1 MKYKGAIPMLL
12 QTTPGTAHQWHALAD
27 RVLAGEPPTAEEA
40 LAVLNVPDTQLLDLL
55 AAAFRIRQYYF
66 GTTVK
71 LNYLV
76 NAKSGICPE
85 DCSYCSQSRV
95 SDAEIERYPLLTS
108 EELLARAERAVA
120 LKASTCCI
128 VTSGKRPS
136 ERELQILADTVR
148 TIKARYP
155 GLSICASLGRLA
167 AEEAELLHDAGVGR
181 YNHNLN
187 TSEPHYS
194 NICSTH
200 TFADRVET
208 VQNAAAAGMSPC
220 SGVIVGMGERLEDI
234 VSVAFHLR
242 DIQADSIPIN
252 TLLPIPGT
260 PLEDGAAGIDPR
272 FCLKVLAMFRFVCPD
287 REIRVSAGR
296 EQHFRALQPL
306 SLYAAN
312 SLFVGDYL
320 TTAGQQAEMDWQ
332 MIADLGFEIETV
344 QEDHQ

>member
-1 MKYKGAIPMLL
+1 VLL
-12 QTTPGTAHQWHALAD
+12 QTIPNTTHQWQSLAD
-27 RVLAGEPPTAEEA
+27 RVLAGEMLTAAEA
-40 LAVLNVPDTQLLDLL
+40 RAILTAPDSHVLDLL
-55 AAAFRIRQYYF
+55 SAAYRIRQHYF

-85 DCSYCSQSRV
+85 DCNYCSQSRV
-95 SDAEIERYPLLTS
+95 SNADIERYPLLTS

-136 ERELQILADTVR
+136 ERELHTLADTVR
-148 TIKARYP
+148 IIKARYP
-155 GLSICASLGRLA
+155 GLSICASLGRLNPD
-167 AEEAELLHDAGVGR
+167 EAKLLHEAGVGR

-187 TSEPHYS
+187 TSEQHYG
-194 NICSTH
+194 NICTSH
-200 TFADRVET
+200 TFADRQET
-208 VQNAAAAGMSPC
+208 VEQAAAAGMSPC
-220 SGVIVGMGERLEDI
+220 SGVIVGMGESLDDI
-234 VSVAFHLR
+234 VAVAFHLR
-242 DIQADSIPIN
+242 DINAASIPIN

-260 PLEDGAAGIDPR
+260 PLEHGATELDPR
-272 FCLKVLAMFRFVCPD
+272 FCLKVLCLFRFVCPD

-296 EQHFRALQPL
+296 EQHFRTLQPL

-312 SLFVGDYL
+312 SIFVGDYL

-344 QEDHQ
+344 QE